1 MLFAG
6 QKNDSHALADQI
18 DCMATYMRSDSFK
31 TSSSNKP
38 SPRPGAKSTPS
49 PGKKSLEEDIPD
61 SPPAPLR
68 NEYLRVSWAYVYW
81 CIAMLV
87 WSALCVVYFVM
98 TRQTTNMMIGIAL
111 SILLVAMIV
120 LPTMLFGGSTW
131 YKRLGWMMLL
141 LSLFA
146 AMWIYPFAVVSL
158 GIKKRVAEGRYHH
171 LTTDD
176 IWHTALSGLTVI
188 VSVWTLAVTWRC
200 GRLVRQLY
208 RGEYH
213 VTDLK
218 VRH

>member
-1 MLFAG
+1 
-6 QKNDSHALADQI
+6 
-18 DCMATYMRSDSFK
+18 MATYMRSESFK
-31 TSSSNKP
+31 TTSSSKP
-38 SPRPGAKSTPS
+38 GSRQAARTASG
-49 PGKKSLEEDIPD
+49 PGKKATEDDIPD

-68 NEYLRVSWAYVYW
+68 GEYLKVSWAYVYW
-81 CIAMLV
+81 CVGMLI

-98 TRQTTNMMIGIAL
+98 TRQTTNMLIGIAL
-111 SILLVAMIV
+111 SVLLVAMIV

-146 AMWIYPFAVVSL
+146 AMWIYPFAVVSF
-158 GIKKRVAEGRYHH
+158 GIKKRIAEGRYHH

-176 IWHTALSGLTVI
+176 IWHTALSGLTVVI
-188 VSVWTLAVTWRC
+188 SMWTLAVTWRC

-208 RGEYH
+208 RGEYG

>member
-1 MLFAG
+1 
-6 QKNDSHALADQI
+6 
-18 DCMATYMRSDSFK
+18 MATYMRSESFK
-31 TSSSNKP
+31 TTSSSKP
-38 SPRPGAKSTPS
+38 ASRQAARTASGPS
-49 PGKKSLEEDIPD
+49 KKVTEDDIPD

-68 NEYLRVSWAYVYW
+68 GEYLKVSWAYVYW
-81 CIAMLV
+81 CVGMLI

-98 TRQTTNMMIGIAL
+98 TRQTTNMLIGIAL
-111 SILLVAMIV
+111 SVLLVAMIV

-146 AMWIYPFAVVSL
+146 AMWIYPFAVVSF
-158 GIKKRVAEGRYHH
+158 GIKKRIAEGRYHH
-171 LTTDD
+171 MTTDD
-176 IWHTALSGLTVI
+176 IWHTALSALTVVI
-188 VSVWTLAVTWRC
+188 SVWTLAVTWRC

-208 RGEYH
+208 RGEYG